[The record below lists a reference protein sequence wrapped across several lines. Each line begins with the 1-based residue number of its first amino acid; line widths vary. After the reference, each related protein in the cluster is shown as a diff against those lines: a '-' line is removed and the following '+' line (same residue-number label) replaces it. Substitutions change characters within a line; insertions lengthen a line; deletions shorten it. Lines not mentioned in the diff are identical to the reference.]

1 MSFSP
6 EYNSWRERTLRLTAI
21 STVEVL
27 QELNDL
33 AKKSSAALRRG
44 EDEGLDESL
53 SRPSCETTNCFHS
66 ESLARRSTSL
76 GVGKELIE
84 LLLIRSVPSLDLAV
98 QLRRRGFDVGVANA
112 LVFNMP
118 TKFGLELMTIGG
130 SHIADAER
138 ELVDDGNDDVD
149 RV

>member
-1 MSFSP
+1 M
-6 EYNSWRERTLRLTAI
+6 
-21 STVEVL
+21 
-27 QELNDL
+27 
-33 AKKSSAALRRG
+33 AKTKAWTK
-44 EDEGLDESL
+44 SL

-76 GVGKELIE
+76 DVGKELIE

-112 LVFNMP
+112 QVLNMP
-118 TKFGLELMTIGG
+118 MELSLEFMTIVG
-130 SHIADAER
+130 SNLADSER
-138 ELVDDGNDDVD
+138 EFFDDGIDEVD